1 MLLENNLLV
10 NTLELSMDQ
19 ENIKN
24 FETKEREDVVMDM
37 K

>member
-19 ENIKN
+19 ENTKN